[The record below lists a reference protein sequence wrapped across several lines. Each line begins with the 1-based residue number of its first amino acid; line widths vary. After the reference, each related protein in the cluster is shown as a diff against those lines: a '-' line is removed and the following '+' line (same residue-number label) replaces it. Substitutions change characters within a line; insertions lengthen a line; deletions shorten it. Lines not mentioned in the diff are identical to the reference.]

1 MTKVKGD
8 ILKERTFV
16 MIKPDAVK
24 RKLMGRIIQRFED
37 KGLEIVKMRM
47 LKMSRELAEKLY
59 EEHRNK
65 DFFKELVDFITS
77 DRVVV
82 MVIEGEKAISVV
94 RKMIGKTNPLE
105 ADMGT
110 IRGDFGYS
118 TPDNLVHASDSEKS
132 AKREIQLFFGEY

>member
-1 MTKVKGD
+1 
-8 ILKERTFV
+8 

-24 RKLMGRIIQRFED
+24 RKLIGRIIQRFED
-37 KGLEIVKMRM
+37 KGLDIVKMKM
-47 LKMSRELAEKLY
+47 LKIPRELAEKLY
-59 EEHRNK
+59 EEHRDK
-65 DFFKELVDFITS
+65 DFFEELVDFITS
-77 DRVVV
+77 HRVVA
-82 MVIEGEKAISVV
+82 MVIEGEEAISVV

-118 TPDNLVHASDSEKS
+118 VPDNLVHASDSEEN

>member
-1 MTKVKGD
+1 M
-8 ILKERTFV
+8 KERTFV

-24 RKLMGRIIQRFED
+24 RKLIGRIIQRFED
-37 KGLEIVKMRM
+37 KGLDIVKMKM
-47 LKMSRELAEKLY
+47 LKIPRELAEKLY
-59 EEHRNK
+59 EEHRDK
-65 DFFKELVDFITS
+65 DFFEELVDFITS
-77 DRVVV
+77 HRVVA
-82 MVIEGEKAISVV
+82 MVIEGEEAISVV

-118 TPDNLVHASDSEKS
+118 VPDNLVHASDSEEN

>member
-1 MTKVKGD
+1 V
-8 ILKERTFV
+8 KERTFV

-24 RKLMGRIIQRFED
+24 RKLIGRIIQRFED
-37 KGLEIVKMRM
+37 KGLDIVKMKM
-47 LKMSRELAEKLY
+47 LKIPRELAEKLY
-59 EEHRNK
+59 EEHRDK
-65 DFFKELVDFITS
+65 DFFEELVDFITS
-77 DRVVV
+77 HRVVA
-82 MVIEGEKAISVV
+82 MVIEGEEAISVV

-118 TPDNLVHASDSEKS
+118 VPDNLVHASDSEEN